1 MSSIFYNNTYC
12 SIADGNEYSTP
23 AAMNI
28 TTLRLEHIKH
38 VKISEISPVTKL
50 YIRNVET
57 IDGLEN
63 LVNVTTLRYGFDPY
77 DAYYDIGISEESAIF
92 KNVEMLKTIITS
104 LPNLQVLLVDKI
116 LISDEIKTILKKD
129 KLLISFC
136 QN

>member
-116 LISDEIKTILKKD
+116 LVSDEIKTILEERQ
-129 KLLISFC
+129 ITY
-136 QN
+136 

>member
-1 MSSIFYNNTYC
+1 MTSIFYNNTYC
-12 SIADGNEYSTP
+12 SVADGDEYSTP
-23 AAMNI
+23 AAMNA

-38 VKISEISPVTKL
+38 VKISEISNVTKL

-77 DAYYDIGISEESAIF
+77 DAYYDSGISEESAIL

-104 LPNLQVLLVDKI
+104 LPNLQVLLVDEV
-116 LISDEIKTILKKD
+116 LVSDEIKTILEERQ
-129 KLLISFC
+129 ITY
-136 QN
+136 

>member
-1 MSSIFYNNTYC
+1 MTSVFYNNTYC
-12 SIADGNEYSTP
+12 SVADGDEYTIP
-23 AAMNI
+23 AAMNV

-38 VKISEISPVTKL
+38 VKIPEISNVTKL

-77 DAYYDIGISEESAIF
+77 DAYYDSGISEESAIL
-92 KNVEMLKTIITS
+92 KNVEILKTIITS

-116 LISDEIKTILKKD
+116 LVSDEIKTILEERQ
-129 KLLISFC
+129 ITY
-136 QN
+136 